1 MDDQNHSQ
9 YSRVPEIED
18 LINLCRYLNNENV
31 KYMLIGGFAVILH
44 GFVRGTK
51 DIDLLVESSRDNIH
65 KLKKAMSKLPDK
77 AVLQVNDDD
86 VIEYQVVRVAD
97 EIVVDLM
104 SKACGIDY
112 ASAVKEVEYK
122 IVEGVKIPVANK
134 QLLIKMK
141 ETFRNSDKVD
151 VDYLKYRID
160 ADKKKD

>member
-9 YSRVPEIED
+9 YSRVPELED
-18 LINLCRYLNNENV
+18 LINLCRYLNDENV
-31 KYMLIGGFAVILH
+31 KYILIGGFAVILH

-51 DIDLLVESSRDNIH
+51 DIDLLVESSRENIH

-86 VIEYQVVRVAD
+86 VVKYQVVRVAD

-104 SKACGIDY
+104 SKACGKDY
-112 ASAVKEVEYK
+112 ADVIKNVEYK
-122 IVEGVKIPVANK
+122 MIEGVEIPLANK
-134 QLLIKMK
+134 QILIKMK
-141 ETFRNSDKVD
+141 ETFRNSDKMD

-160 ADKKKD
+160 ADKKKQ

>member
-9 YSRVPEIED
+9 YSRVPELED
-18 LINLCRYLNNENV
+18 LINLCRYLNDGDV

-51 DIDLLVESSRDNIH
+51 DIDLLIESSKENIH
-65 KLKKAMSKLPDK
+65 KLKKAMAKLPDK

-86 VIEYQVVRVAD
+86 VMKYQVVRVAD

-104 SKACGIDY
+104 SNACGIDY
-112 ASAVKEVEYK
+112 AEALKEVEYK
-122 IVEGVKIPVANK
+122 IIEGVKIPVVNK
-134 QLLIKMK
+134 QILIKMK
-141 ETFRNSDKVD
+141 ETFRNSDKMD

-160 ADKKKD
+160 AEKKKE

>member
-9 YSRVPEIED
+9 YSRVPELED
-18 LINLCRYLNNENV
+18 LINLCRYLNDENV
-31 KYMLIGGFAVILH
+31 KYLLIGGFAVILH
-44 GFVRGTK
+44 GFIRGTR
-51 DIDLLVESSRDNIH
+51 DIDLLVEPSKGNIH

-77 AVLQVNDDD
+77 VVLQVNDDD
-86 VIEYQVVRVAD
+86 VMKYHVVRVAD

-112 ASAVKEVEYK
+112 DTAVKDVEYK

-134 QLLIKMK
+134 QILIKMK
-141 ETFRNSDKVD
+141 KTFRNSDKMD

-160 ADKKKD
+160 ADKRNE

>member
-9 YSRVPEIED
+9 YSRVPELED
-18 LINLCRYLNNENV
+18 LINLCRDLNNEKV

-51 DIDLLVESSRDNIH
+51 DIDLLVESSRENIH

-77 AVLQVNDDD
+77 AVLQVNDGD
-86 VIEYQVVRVAD
+86 VIKYQVVRVAD

-104 SKACGIDY
+104 SKAGGIDY
-112 ASAVKEVEYK
+112 KTAVKEVEHK
-122 IVEGVKIPVANK
+122 IIESVKIPVASK
-134 QLLIKMK
+134 HILIKMK
-141 ETFRNSDKVD
+141 ETFRNSDKMD

-160 ADKKKD
+160 AEKKKE

>member
-18 LINLCRYLNNENV
+18 LINLCRHLNNENV

>member
-9 YSRVPEIED
+9 YSRVPELED

-31 KYMLIGGFAVILH
+31 KYVLIGGFAVIIH

-51 DIDLLVESSRDNIH
+51 DVDLLVESSKENIH

-86 VIEYQVVRVAD
+86 IIKYQVVRVAD

-112 ASAVKEVEYK
+112 TEAMKEIEYK
-122 IVEGVKIPVANK
+122 IIEGVKIPVANK
-134 QLLIKMK
+134 QILIKMK
-141 ETFRNSDKVD
+141 ETFRNSDKMD

-160 ADKKKD
+160 ADKKKE